1 MHVHVHVHVHVTC
14 TYTCTRHMCMCCTCT
29 CTRHMWLRGRGIH
42 LEMAGIFREPYSI
55 PPPALEKFCILA
67 PTRGR
72 AARSPCEAAPWSAST
87 ARPPALEHV
96 LSGVAR
102 TVGLHAADQLP
113 GLRARHVA
121 PLGSCRMQ
129 VDSSATR

>member
-1 MHVHVHVHVHVTC
+1 MHIHMHTSHVHVLHMHMHTSHVAA
-14 TYTCTRHMCMCCTCT
+14 RPWNLP
-29 CTRHMWLRGRGIH
+29 RDGRDIPGTVFH
-42 LEMAGIFREPYSI
+42 F
-55 PPPALEKFCILA
+55 PPPALQKFCILA